1 MTVRDGGE
9 RLIQIVNDEHASERP
24 VLFCS
29 GQFGERSG
37 YQSKAP
43 DWLVFFY
50 TKAFPLCF
58 LCPKISEFHNKLT
71 CFFWQITGVNVT
83 YFIHGQDLGL
93 VALMDTNG
101 DLYYYEFDAQG

>member
-1 MTVRDGGE
+1 MTNILRK
-9 RLIQIVNDEHASERP
+9 
-24 VLFCS
+24 
-29 GQFGERSG
+29 GQFYSVAANLVGD
-37 YQSKAP
+37 QDIKAKHLISLFSSTQKP
-43 DWLVFFY
+43 FPCVF
-50 TKAFPLCF
+50 
-58 LCPKISEFHNKLT
+58 SVQRFHIKLT